1 MGSAAKKK
9 LAPATK
15 AGSEKDETK
24 DEVVKEEEIE
34 NYDVPMVLHLCGWII
49 RLVALVAIGYSAY
62 NIRLYA
68 IIEYGRVIHEVQTF
82 VFTRFSCTLP
92 NSPVARSSIHGS
104 TFAPPSTSRNM
115 VGRNFSTGMTTC
127 RGTLLDVL

>member
-1 MGSAAKKK
+1 MGLAAKKK
-9 LAPATK
+9 LATTPK

-24 DEVVKEEEIE
+24 DEVVKEEEVE

-82 VFTRFSCTLP
+82 FFTRFSCTL
-92 NSPVARSSIHGS
+92 A
-104 TFAPPSTSRNM
+104 
-115 VGRNFSTGMTTC
+115 
-127 RGTLLDVL
+127 